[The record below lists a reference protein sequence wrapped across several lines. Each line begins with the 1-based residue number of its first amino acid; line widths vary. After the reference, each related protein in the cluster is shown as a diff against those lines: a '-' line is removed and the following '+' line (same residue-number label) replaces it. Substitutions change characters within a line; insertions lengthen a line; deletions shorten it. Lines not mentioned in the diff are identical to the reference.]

1 MMSRGASDK
10 SHIGEGSYIE
20 GPIVRQSFNKSNV
33 RLLFA
38 NRTFYS
44 NKNNNFDISINHQ
57 SLRYKIMS
65 KKIYSRPITIK
76 DANEFVKQHHRHHRP
91 TSRNSGKWA
100 ISAVNVLG
108 ETIGVLIAGNPV
120 SATYMDGV
128 TLEITRL
135 CVIPGSPKGTC
146 SFLLGKCR
154 KIWHTM
160 GGERILTYTL
170 DEESGAS
177 LRGAGW
183 EKTATVHPHKRWTN
197 KNKFDGLLRD
207 DLEIYS
213 KKKLRWECNLKEAV

>member
-1 MMSRGASDK
+1 
-10 SHIGEGSYIE
+10 
-20 GPIVRQSFNKSNV
+20 
-33 RLLFA
+33 
-38 NRTFYS
+38 
-44 NKNNNFDISINHQ
+44 
-57 SLRYKIMS
+57 MS
-65 KKIYSRPITIK
+65 KNIYSRPITIK
-76 DANEFVKQHHRHHRP
+76 DANDFVKQHHRHHRP

-100 ISAVNVLG
+100 ISAVDVLG

-135 CVIPGSPKGTC
+135 CVMPGAPKGTC

-183 EKTATVHPHKRWTN
+183 EKTAIVRPHKRWTN
-197 KNKFDGLLRD
+197 KSRFDGLLRD